1 MAKKRTVG
9 FSFRTVLS
17 VLTLVLVGYVVYQNW
32 PDMVETFH
40 HLAETNVFVLLLLI
54 PEQLLMYF
62 ACGQIFFSYLRYNKE
77 VKKFSKKEILSI
89 STELNFV
96 NHAVPAGGLGGLA
109 YLTYRLRP
117 FNVTAGQSGF
127 LYVFRYAVTTVINY
141 FQALV
146 AIIVLLSLNLIPG
159 PAMWVIPVSLIMNFG
174 VFLGLSLIVFIAS
187 SKKRIEFFTLKAT
200 RFING
205 VIKILTFGHKK
216 EAIKE
221 SKIRHYF
228 DDIHESVL
236 IAKTNKKYLKKPLYW
251 GFVYSFFEIATYWIV
266 AISLGRWEL
275 LPFILVGEAI
285 GSVFDGIVPY
295 GLYELGMAGVMI
307 ALGVDFPTATIVTVM
322 TRVLTLI
329 LTIVTGTIPYYKA
342 IRGKKEDDNSNKE
355 RSQS

>member
-1 MAKKRTVG
+1 MAKKRFG
-9 FSFRTVLS
+9 ISFRTILS
-17 VLTLVLVGYVVYQNW
+17 VGTVILVGYVVYQNW

-40 HLAETNVFVLLLLI
+40 HLSDTNIPVLLLLI
-54 PEQLLMYF
+54 PEQLFMYF
-62 ACGQIFFSYLRYNKE
+62 ACGQIFFSYLKNSKE
-77 VKKFSKKEILSI
+77 VKEFSKKEILTI

-117 FNVTAGQSGF
+117 YNVTAGQSGF
-127 LYVFRYAVTTVINY
+127 LYIFRYAVTTVINY

-146 AIIVLLSLNLIPG
+146 AIVVLLCLNLIPG
-159 PAMWVIPVSLIMNFG
+159 EAMWVIPVALIMNFG
-174 VFLGLSLIVFIAS
+174 VFIGLSLIVFIAS

-200 RFING
+200 RFINT
-205 VIKILTFGHKK
+205 VIKVLTFGHKK
-216 EAIKE
+216 KTIKE
-221 SKIRHYF
+221 DKIEHYF
-228 DDIHESVL
+228 DDIHESVM
-236 IAKTNKKYLKKPLYW
+236 IARANKKYLKYPLYW
-251 GFVYSFFEIATYWIV
+251 GFVYSFFEVATYWIV
-266 AISLGRWEL
+266 AISLGRPEL

-329 LTIVTGTIPYYKA
+329 LTIVTGTLPYYKV
-342 IRGKKEDDNSNKE
+342 IRGKENDDKNRANS
-355 RSQS
+355 